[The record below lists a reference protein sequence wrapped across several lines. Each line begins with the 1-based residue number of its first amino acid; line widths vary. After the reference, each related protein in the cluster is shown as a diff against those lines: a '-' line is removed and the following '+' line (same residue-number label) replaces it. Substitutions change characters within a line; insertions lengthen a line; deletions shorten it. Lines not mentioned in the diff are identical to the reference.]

1 MLDFAPYNALKASE
15 NKCVKFGMLK
25 QTKKHLNALKF
36 SKQIAYLHTLTQ
48 FETTVPGTQGYPVE
62 SLSSF

>member
-36 SKQIAYLHTLTQ
+36 SKRLRTYT
-48 FETTVPGTQGYPVE
+48 P
-62 SLSSF
+62 